1 MGVTNFPNGLT
12 NNTQQ
17 NALGLMSQL
26 DPTTFHTYF
35 DDFDTYVAND
45 WVVTETQVAAT
56 EALANGDGGILLL
69 TNSAA
74 NNDLVAMQKVGESF
88 IFETNKKLFFKCR
101 FKVSDAT
108 KSALVFGLQ
117 VTDTTPLSVSDGVY
131 FSKAAASTSISFN
144 AYKESTGTTASNVAT
159 LVDNTYI
166 TLAFYYDGN
175 SYINYFAGTNN
186 LNPTYIGRIASTN
199 IPNTQTTTISF
210 ALSNGEAVA
219 KTMSIDYIFAA
230 KER

>member
-1 MGVTNFPNGLT
+1 MGNTNFPNGLT

-17 NALGLMSQL
+17 NALGLMNQL

-35 DDFDTYVAND
+35 NDFDNYIAGD
-45 WVVTETQVAAT
+45 WTVTKTQVGAT
-56 EALANGDGGILLL
+56 QAITNGDGGILLL
-69 TNSAA
+69 TNTAA
-74 NNDLVAMQKVGESF
+74 NNDLVALQKVGESF
-88 IFETNKKLFFKCR
+88 IFESNKELFFKCR

-117 VTDTTPLSVSDGVY
+117 VTDTSPLAVSDGIY

-144 AYKESTGTTASNVAT
+144 AYKASTGTTASNVTT
-159 LVDNTYI
+159 LADNTYI
-166 TLAFYYDGN
+166 TLSFYYDGN
-175 SYINYFAGTNN
+175 GYINYFAGTDS

-199 IPNTQTTTISF
+199 MPNTQTTTLSF

-219 KTMSIDYIFAA
+219 KTMSIDYIFVA